1 MKLIKSEKL
10 EKSMQELQFSID
22 AETLSAAADKAFKRE
37 GKKYA
42 VPGFRKGKAP
52 RKTIE
57 KMYGE
62 DLFLMDAIND
72 LFPYEYEA
80 AINETGIVVVG
91 NPEPEILSMSA
102 AEGAV
107 LKVLVA
113 VKPEV
118 VLGEYTGLKATRKVN
133 TIDEEQVEAEISRM
147 QMRNARMV
155 TREGAAQLGDTA
167 DIDFE
172 GFIDGVA
179 FDGGKGE
186 HYALELGSGSFIPG
200 FEEQIVGHSAG
211 EEFDVNVT
219 FPVEYHADEL
229 ADKPAVFKVKLH
241 EVKARE
247 LPELDD
253 EFAKDVSEFDTL
265 DELRA
270 SIRKGL
276 EDVETQQADLD
287 VENALVD
294 QVIAGMQAEIP
305 QAMVE
310 TAIDEIIR
318 DFGYRLSQQGLKLD
332 DYLKYM
338 GEDMAAFRGSF
349 AERAEKQVKIRLALE
364 AVAAKE
370 NIVVSDEEFEAEV
383 KRIAEQYKMEVE
395 QVKSVV
401 DAEAVKHDL
410 AINKAIDFIKS
421 KAEITTETV
430 TEEPA
435 AE

>member
-1 MKLIKSEKL
+1 MEKWLERRLGADVKNERVRSAYGKAASFVGIGSNVVLFIGKLIVGTVSG
-10 EKSMQELQFSID
+10 S
-22 AETLSAAADKAFKRE
+22 
-37 GKKYA
+37 
-42 VPGFRKGKAP
+42 V
-52 RKTIE
+52 
-57 KMYGE
+57 
-62 DLFLMDAIND
+62 AI
-72 LFPYEYEA
+72 
-80 AINETGIVVVG
+80 
-91 NPEPEILSMSA
+91 
-102 AEGAV
+102 
-107 LKVLVA
+107 
-113 VKPEV
+113 
-118 VLGEYTGLKATRKVN
+118 
-133 TIDEEQVEAEISRM
+133 
-147 QMRNARMV
+147 
-155 TREGAAQLGDTA
+155 TA
-167 DIDFE
+167 DAANNLSDASSSVVSLL
-172 GFIDGVA
+172 GF
-179 FDGGKGE
+179 K
-186 HYALELGSGSFIPG
+186 
-200 FEEQIVGHSAG
+200 
-211 EEFDVNVT
+211 
-219 FPVEYHADEL
+219 L

-265 DELRA
+265 EELRA

-305 QAMVE
+305 QAMVD

-364 AVAAKE
+364 AVAVKE